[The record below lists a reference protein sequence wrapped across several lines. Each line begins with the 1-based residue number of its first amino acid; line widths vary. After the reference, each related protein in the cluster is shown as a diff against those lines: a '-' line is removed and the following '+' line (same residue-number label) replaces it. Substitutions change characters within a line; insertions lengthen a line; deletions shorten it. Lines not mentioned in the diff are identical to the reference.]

1 MKSRKWLFPVFLLLY
16 HSAFAFIAWQYNL
29 ANPSDAYKYWH
40 FEGNWIDFFSIGT
53 DVIKFINYPFVKVLN
68 LPFWMGFSMYSLIG
82 YYAILEL
89 YRFAQSYVNPQHDT
103 VKYGLMGVFLLPNL
117 HFWTAIIG
125 KEPLV
130 FLAITWIII
139 KQTEKQYINFKYF
152 VGWLLLIL
160 IRPHVALFLL
170 LAIGITL
177 LIKDSQLTRKK
188 IGIAIGLAT
197 CSLGLYLMTMHLLNR
212 NPFDLAYILERNN
225 ASLVAFKRAN
235 SYVPMIDYNWIER
248 IFALNFRPLFFDAHS
263 FFSLV
268 LSVENVLTLLLMFL
282 ALMSYIV
289 RFKTIKL
296 DTFARISL
304 LFFVVSSLFFIQRY
318 SCLGIFVRTKIMYAP
333 FVLILAIKIL
343 NGLYR
348 EKGHGK

>member
-1 MKSRKWLFPVFLLLY
+1 MKSRKWLYPVFLLLY
-16 HSAFAFIAWQYNL
+16 HSAFALIAWQYNL
-29 ANPSDAYKYWH
+29 ANPSDAYRYWH
-40 FEGNWIDFFSIGT
+40 FEGNWLDFFSIGT

-117 HFWTAIIG
+117 HFWTAIVG

-130 FLAITWIII
+130 FLAIVWIII
-139 KQTEKQYINFKYF
+139 KQTEKQYINFKYI

-177 LIKDSQLTRKK
+177 LIKDNQLTRKK

-212 NPFDLAYILERNN
+212 NPIDLGYILERNN

-268 LSVENVLTLLLMFL
+268 LSVENVLTLILVFW
-282 ALMSYIV
+282 AIINYIL
-289 RFKTIKL
+289 RYKTIKL
-296 DTFARISL
+296 DTFARVGL